1 MVDRTGCRQAWRT
14 LSSFAVTG
22 AIGIS
27 LAVASGGASADP
39 PFSTAK
45 PASTTTASASATP
58 TTIPVPKVDVP
69 VAGTAA
75 TAAPDATTPDAAA
88 AKKKVKKTAK
98 KKTKG
103 KKKGVAGAEG
113 EQKKQA
119 AVKRTGARGES
130 WPPNDLGS
138 IFGSIF
144 DPAPSAEQASVD
156 PADEEAAT
164 KSKKRKVTDAP
175 ADEDQLQDDG
185 EGSFTW
191 SLFSVGEPDLGT
203 DLPLGRPTLS
213 PSNVDPLLR
222 AIARYEA
229 IVAAGGWPTV
239 PRVQMGPGIS
249 GEAVA
254 ILRRRL
260 EIEGDLA
267 TGGFFGDTSFDG
279 ALEDAVRRFQLRNGL
294 TPTGDIL
301 DKSLAKN
308 GTRTLNALNVP
319 ASSRLK
325 QLKANLTRIKSFAK
339 TANQR
344 YVMVNIPAQ
353 EIEAVAGGKVELR
366 LVGVVGKPDRPS
378 PLLTSAI
385 NQLKFNPTWTV
396 PPTVLKE
403 DLVPK
408 GRELARKNQ
417 NVLVKY
423 GIDAYDGS
431 GRKLD
436 PDRINWSSE
445 AVFGYRYMQ
454 QPGEDNPLGFVKID
468 FPSPHSVYMHDTPSP
483 RLFEKTYRA
492 ASSGCIRVQHVE
504 RLATWLLRETG
515 GWSYGRVMSMKEN
528 GRTEDVRLKKAV
540 PLYWVYIT
548 AWATEDGTVHF
559 RRDLYKKDA
568 TLGVDQ
574 LASSY

>member
-1 MVDRTGCRQAWRT
+1 M
-14 LSSFAVTG
+14 
-22 AIGIS
+22 
-27 LAVASGGASADP
+27 
-39 PFSTAK
+39 K
-45 PASTTTASASATP
+45 
-58 TTIPVPKVDVP
+58 
-69 VAGTAA
+69 
-75 TAAPDATTPDAAA
+75 
-88 AKKKVKKTAK
+88 KKTAK
-98 KKTKG
+98 KKS
-103 KKKGVAGAEG
+103 KKKAVADAVVKP
-113 EQKKQA
+113 KKK
-119 AVKRTGARGES
+119 AVARRTGARGES
-130 WPPNDLGS
+130 WPPTESSS

-144 DPAPSAEQASVD
+144 DPAPASASGSEQVS
-156 PADEEAAT
+156 AAT
-164 KSKKRKVTDAP
+164 ESDDSGSARTSKKKRLTDAP
-175 ADEDQLQDDG
+175 ADEDQLQDDSQSG
-185 EGSFTW
+185 FSW
-191 SLFSVGEPDLGT
+191 SLFGSGEPDLGQ
-203 DLPLGRPTLS
+203 DLALGRPTLS
-213 PSNVDPLLR
+213 PTNVEPLQR

-239 PRVQMGPGIS
+239 PKVQMAPGTS
-249 GEAVA
+249 DQAVA
-254 ILRRRL
+254 ILRKRL
-260 EIEGDLA
+260 EIEGDLGG
-267 TGGFFGDTSFDG
+267 GGFFGDSSFDG
-279 ALEDAVRRFQLRNGL
+279 NLENAVRRFQVRNGL
-294 TPTGDIL
+294 TPTGDLL
-301 DKSLAKN
+301 DKTLAKN

-325 QLKANLTRIKSFAK
+325 QLKANLARIKSFAK

-353 EIEAVAGGKVELR
+353 EIEAVSGGKVDLR

-408 GRELARKNQ
+408 GRDMSRKGQ
-417 NVLVKY
+417 SVLVKY

-436 PDRINWSSE
+436 PDKINWSSD
-445 AVFGYRYMQ
+445 AVLGYRYTQ
-454 QPGEDNPLGFVKID
+454 QAGEDNPLGFVKID

-504 RLATWLLRETG
+504 RLATWLLKDTG
-515 GWSYGRVMSMKEN
+515 GWSYNRVMSMKEN
-528 GRTEDVRLKKAV
+528 GKSENVSLKKSV

-568 TLGVDQ
+568 SLGVDQ
-574 LASSY
+574 LASAY

>member
-1 MVDRTGCRQAWRT
+1 MVDRTCCRLVSKAV
-14 LSSFAVTG
+14 LSFAVTG
-22 AIGIS
+22 AFVIS
-27 LAVASGGASADP
+27 LTGFSGAVSADP
-39 PFSTAK
+39 K
-45 PASTTTASASATP
+45 PAATAATTTAAT
-58 TTIPVPKVDVP
+58 TPVPKVDVP
-69 VAGTAA
+69 VAGATTTTTATSVPAA
-75 TAAPDATTPDAAA
+75 TAPDAAT
-88 AKKKVKKTAK
+88 AKKKPKKKTAK
-98 KKTKG
+98 KKS
-103 KKKGVAGAEG
+103 KKAVASADAKP
-113 EQKKQA
+113 KKRA
-119 AVKRTGARGES
+119 AVKRTGARGEN
-130 WPPNDLGS
+130 WPPTESSS

-144 DPAPSAEQASVD
+144 DPAPATQSAAVAET
-156 PADEEAAT
+156 EEEDT
-164 KSKKRKVTDAP
+164 SKKSKKKVTDAP
-175 ADEDQLQDDG
+175 ADEDQLQDDS
-185 EGSFTW
+185 GSNASW
-191 SLFSVGEPDLGT
+191 SLFSFGEPDLGA

-213 PSNVDPLLR
+213 PANAESLKR

-239 PRVQMGPGIS
+239 PKVQMAPGTS

-254 ILRRRL
+254 VLRKRL
-260 EIEGDLA
+260 EIEGDLD
-267 TGGFFGDTSFDG
+267 GGSMFGDGSFDG
-279 ALEDAVRRFQLRNGL
+279 SVEDAVRRFQIRNGL
-294 TPTGDIL
+294 TPTGELL

-325 QLKANLTRIKSFAK
+325 QLKANLTRIQSFAK
-339 TANQR
+339 TANQK

-353 EIEAVAGGKVELR
+353 EIEAVNGGKVDLR

-417 NVLVKY
+417 SVLTKF

-436 PDRINWSSE
+436 PEKINWSSE
-445 AVFGYRYMQ
+445 SVLGYRYVQ
-454 QPGEDNPLGFVKID
+454 QSGADNPLGFVKID
-468 FPSPHSVYMHDTPSP
+468 FASPHSVYMHDTPSP

-504 RLATWLLRETG
+504 RLATWLLRENG
-515 GWSYGRVMSMKEN
+515 GWGYNRVMSMKEN
-528 GRTEDVRLKKAV
+528 GQSEDVKLKKSV

-568 TLGVDQ
+568 SIGVDQ

>member
-1 MVDRTGCRQAWRT
+1 MVDRTRM
-14 LSSFAVTG
+14 LSCLAATG
-22 AIGIS
+22 ALVIS
-27 LAVASGGASADP
+27 LVAGTGPASADP
-39 PFSTAK
+39 PFSTSK
-45 PASTTTASASATP
+45 PASTATASATTPSAL
-58 TTIPVPKVDVP
+58 PVPKVDVP
-69 VAGTAA
+69 VAGA
-75 TAAPDATTPDAAA
+75 TATTAPDAAA
-88 AKKKVKKTAK
+88 PKKAKKSAK
-98 KKTKG
+98 KRS
-103 KKKGVAGAEG
+103 KKKAVAKADAKTG
-113 EQKKQA
+113 EQT
-119 AVKRTGARGES
+119 AVKRTGARGEA
-130 WPPNDLGS
+130 WPPTDIGA

-144 DPAPSAEQASVD
+144 DPAPATQ
-156 PADEEAAT
+156 EAAAGNENEG
-164 KSKKRKVTDAP
+164 KKARATDAP
-175 ADEDQLQDDG
+175 ADEDQLQDSG
-185 EGSFTW
+185 GGGFTW
-191 SLFSVGEPDLGT
+191 SLFSVGEPDLGA

-213 PSNVDPLLR
+213 PANVASLKK

-229 IVAAGGWPTV
+229 IVAGGGWPTV
-239 PRVQMGPGIS
+239 PRVQMGPGSS

-254 ILRRRL
+254 VLRRRL

-267 TGGFFGDTSFDG
+267 GGSYFGDSSFDG
-279 ALEDAVRRFQLRNGL
+279 ALEDAVRRFQIRNGL
-294 TPTGDIL
+294 MPTGDLL

-325 QLKANLTRIKSFAK
+325 QLKANLTRIQSFAK
-339 TANQR
+339 LANRR
-344 YVMVNIPAQ
+344 YVIVNLPAQ
-353 EIEAVAGGKVELR
+353 EIEAVDGDNVDLR

-378 PLLTSAI
+378 PLLSSAI

-403 DLVPK
+403 DLIPK

-423 GIDAYDGS
+423 GIDAYDGA
-431 GRKLD
+431 GRKID
-436 PDRINWSSE
+436 PERINWSSE
-445 AVFGYRYMQ
+445 AVLGYRYTQ

-504 RLATWLLRETG
+504 RLATWLLQETG

-528 GRTEDVRLKKAV
+528 GRSEDVRLKKAV

-559 RRDLYKKDA
+559 RRDIYKKDV

-574 LASSY
+574 LAASY